1 MSIVSGVADGH
12 HGGHHGLGAAAGD
25 ADLRVG
31 VHLVV
36 EGRAGLFRQRLPEV
50 LRTEG
55 HSVLM
60 GAVVGGFGQRVG
72 QLLRRVEIR
81 EAPRQVDGIVLVVD
95 AGHPA
100 DDRVGEGADAVA

>member
-1 MSIVSGVADGH
+1 MASVPPQVTQISV
-12 HGGHHGLGAAAGD
+12 LGSTSWW
-25 ADLRVG
+25 
-31 VHLVV
+31 
-36 EGRAGLFRQRLPEV
+36 RAGLFRQRLPEV
-50 LRTEG
+50 LRAEG
-55 HSVLM
+55 HGVLM

>member
-1 MSIVSGVADGH
+1 M
-12 HGGHHGLGAAAGD
+12 
-25 ADLRVG
+25 
-31 VHLVV
+31 V
-36 EGRAGLFRQRLPEV
+36 ERRAGLFRQRLPEV

-55 HSVLM
+55 HGVLM

-81 EAPRQVDGIVLVVD
+81 EALRQVDGIVLVVD

-100 DDRVGEGADAVA
+100 DDRVGKGADAVA

>member
-36 EGRAGLFRQRLPEV
+36 ERRAGLFRQRLPEV
-50 LRTEG
+50 LRAEG
-55 HSVLM
+55 HGVLM
-60 GAVVGGFGQRVG
+60 GAVVGGFGQRIG

-81 EAPRQVDGIVLVVD
+81 
-95 AGHPA
+95 
-100 DDRVGEGADAVA
+100 

>member
-36 EGRAGLFRQRLPEV
+36 EGRAGLFSQRLPEV
-50 LRTEG
+50 LRAEG
-55 HSVLM
+55 HGVLM

>member
-31 VHLVV
+31 VHVV
-36 EGRAGLFRQRLPEV
+36 ERRAGLFRQRLPEV
-50 LRTEG
+50 LRAEG
-55 HSVLM
+55 HGVLM
-60 GAVVGGFGQRVG
+60 GAVVGGFGQRIG

-81 EAPRQVDGIVLVVD
+81 ETLRQVDGIVLVVD

>member
-36 EGRAGLFRQRLPEV
+36 EGRAGLFRQR
-50 LRTEG
+50 TEG
-55 HSVLM
+55 HGVLM

-81 EAPRQVDGIVLVVD
+81 ETLRQVDGIVLVVD